1 MPEFKRPA
9 EGALAVIQ
17 NQAKK
22 PRNQMVV
29 ENNQSRSIM
38 ESGPPR
44 MSNMEAPIMLLT
56 GHSGEIYT
64 GKFHPQ
70 GNLLATGG
78 HERLVYLWQVYGECD
93 NVSIMSGHTGA
104 IVQLLFNKEGDTI
117 FTASTDK
124 TVGVFDTMTGQR
136 VKRMKGHTSF
146 VNSVDCARSGKPL
159 VVSGGD
165 DCQVKVW
172 DRRRRQPL
180 SSLNSTYQVTAV
192 SFSEDAEQVIS
203 AGIDNE
209 IKIWDLR
216 KNAVVTSIS
225 GHSDTI
231 TGMSLSPDGAYVL
244 TNAMDNTVRIWD
256 VRPFCTGERCVKV
269 FTGHQHNFEKN
280 LLHCSWSPDGA
291 MVGAGSSDRNVYVWD
306 TASRKLVY
314 KLPGHLGSVNDVD
327 FHSVEPIV
335 MSVGS
340 DKQIYLGE
348 FEP

>member
-1 MPEFKRPA
+1 M
-9 EGALAVIQ
+9 GALAVIQ

-146 VNSVDCARSGKPL
+146 VNSVDCSRSGKPL

-216 KNAVVTSIS
+216 KNAVVTSI
-225 GHSDTI
+225 
-231 TGMSLSPDGAYVL
+231 
-244 TNAMDNTVRIWD
+244 
-256 VRPFCTGERCVKV
+256 
-269 FTGHQHNFEKN
+269 TGHQHNFEKN

-314 KLPGHLGSVNDVD
+314 KLPGHMGSVNDVD